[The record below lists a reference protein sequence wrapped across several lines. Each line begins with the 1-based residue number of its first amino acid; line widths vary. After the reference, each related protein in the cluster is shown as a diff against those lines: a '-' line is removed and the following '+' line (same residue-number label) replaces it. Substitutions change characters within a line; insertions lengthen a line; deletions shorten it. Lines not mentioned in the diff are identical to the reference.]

1 MRRLLKSNLTV
12 VYVFLKCHRCG
23 HVHRMDEVSLTR
35 VDLALFRGSE
45 ETIKCKSCQAE
56 MDTMLAFCGEQIGS
70 ELRRRD
76 DPKWP
81 Q

>member
-1 MRRLLKSNLTV
+1 M
-12 VYVFLKCHRCG
+12 VYVYLKCHRCSE
-23 HVHRMDEVSLTR
+23 VHRMDDVPPTR

-70 ELRRRD
+70 EVWWRD
-76 DPKWP
+76 DPK
-81 Q
+81 